1 MTEIKK
7 EKMAIFT
14 VRWYEV
20 KHDIEKETRKARLQ
34 FILLEAIIYKIYM
47 FEDIFIRTYRQE
59 DVIYVF

>member
-34 FILLEAIIYKIYM
+34 FILLEAIIYKI